1 MLPWV
6 MGSATDGAA
15 GDGRRCCGAA
25 DGDADIRVWQRYQ
38 RRAMVLQPVAGD
50 ATIGGGQR
58 VLARPSLD
66 GAGAGTVVLQR
77 AEGGAASSWAV
88 VLQGGVAELPAG
100 VDMALVAAGGARW
113 GAAAGRSRALVVGE
127 RDEEEGNGEED
138 EPVWT
143 TDMVILFFNRGKRTR
158 VRLSIRRRRRR
169 WSDDLPPDALR
180 EIVGHLHVAADFVSF
195 HAVCKPWRDSRDPL
209 SRTTTT
215 ANQFLPWLLSSA
227 GKHYLPQ
234 KMRCVFSKSS
244 YRAPSPL
251 QYAAKRSWVA
261 SADGAALRGIVYGDG
276 TTLLYTTSSVLATTI
291 RFRAALLRPGDT
303 QWTFVDRSIETLGRQ
318 GELCVAYHG
327 GRILVTAQSSLWRVI
342 MPGGGCDVLVPR
354 PWMPGEH
361 AGCSALFS
369 YVLESQGEL
378 LWASVQ
384 VRWRYTD
391 RFAVDASLLSGNGGC
406 AYFVY
411 YNKKTTM
418 RPLEQFGV
426 YRCNLVDG
434 KTELIER
441 LPQERWSTEW
451 DNGKCTW
458 FVPQP
463 TISPIEELIERKL
476 EAQKLLKQQ
485 QKAASVTS
493 SSTIIDIKRH
503 YESLASEC

>member
-1 MLPWV
+1 MVLQGTGGATCHGLRCFHRLGVMLPWV

-100 VDMALVAAGGARW
+100 VDMALVAAGGAR
-113 GAAAGRSRALVVGE
+113 
-127 RDEEEGNGEED
+127 
-138 EPVWT
+138 
-143 TDMVILFFNRGKRTR
+143 
-158 VRLSIRRRRRR
+158 RRRR

-261 SADGAALRGIVYGDG
+261 SADGAALRYLTVNITRPRLHDPLTGAVTDLPVFPFTHGIVYGDG